1 MNELVLD
8 GLHYRKIYEN
18 DNIFYKEKIKNK
30 LIGDS
35 RIIHFLNNTDLDE
48 ENPADYFNVNIR
60 PYYLIPDTQTDV
72 MNYICYESNF
82 TEIDNYNT
90 IMKQGQI
97 IFYIFCDNKTIIDR
111 ETGVARHDLLA
122 ALIVDDFAWS
132 NDFGVQLKLVSDRPY
147 SMDNRY
153 IMRTLI
159 FEHNTPNSITRKGR
173 VDNYAR
179 RNST

>member
-1 MNELVLD
+1 MDEKVLD
-8 GLHYRKIYEN
+8 ALHFKKMYEN
-18 DNIFYKEKIKNK
+18 DNIYYKEKIKQK
-30 LIGDS
+30 LLDDS

-48 ENPADYFNVNIR
+48 ENPSDYFNVNIR

-72 MNYICYESNF
+72 KNYICYESNF

-90 IMKQGQI
+90 ILKQGQI
-97 IFYIFCDNKTIIDR
+97 IFYIFCDEKTIMDR
-111 ETGVARHDLLA
+111 ETGIARHDLLA

-132 NDFGVQLKLVSDRPY
+132 NDFGVQLRLVSDRPY

-153 IMRTLI
+153 VMRTLT
-159 FEHNTPNSITRKGR
+159 FEHNAPNSISRNRK

-179 RNST
+179 K

>member
-1 MNELVLD
+1 MDEKVLD
-8 GLHYRKIYEN
+8 ALHFKKMYEN
-18 DNIFYKEKIKNK
+18 DNIYYKEKIKQK
-30 LIGDS
+30 LLDDY

-48 ENPADYFNVNIR
+48 ENPSDYFNVNIR

-72 MNYICYESNF
+72 KNYICYESNF

-90 IMKQGQI
+90 ILKQGQI
-97 IFYIFCDNKTIIDR
+97 IFYIFCDEKTIMDR
-111 ETGVARHDLLA
+111 ETGIARHDLLA

-132 NDFGVQLKLVSDRPY
+132 NDFGVQLRLVSDRPY

-153 IMRTLI
+153 VMRTLT
-159 FEHNTPNSITRKGR
+159 FEHNAPNSISRNRK

-179 RNST
+179 K